1 MKVGILGAGMIVHDL
16 LTFIHQ
22 VDGVELT
29 AICALPEE
37 KEKIEGMAKEHHI
50 ASTSFTL

>member
-37 KEKIEGMAKEHHI
+37 KKKLKVWLRNIILLLHM
-50 ASTSFTL
+50 